1 MPGRPS
7 PYFFFDY
14 PPVYGYSTVSKG
26 LIMEK
31 QHGATLFLVFFIC
44 SLVLLLRLFWTYVS
58 AIVLAL
64 LLASVFYPLYS
75 WTKKVLRERELLAS
89 LCMTLFIL
97 LILVIPVGWFIGTLS
112 NEAFDFYQRSSNEV
126 SLKHIQD
133 IIENDPVWAE
143 RFEKLGKMTGLT
155 ITPETVEELASSIGK
170 KIGLFLYSQIRSVAS
185 NLLSFLIHFFLMMM
199 TIFYLF
205 RDGPR
210 LKDYLVQL
218 MPVPKEQLEKV
229 VSKFQE
235 MGSAVI
241 VGNGMSGIIQG
252 IFGGFGFFFFGLGSP
267 FLWGTVITFMAFL
280 PIVGATAVFVPA
292 AVFIMLTGNTGLGLG
307 FLIYNLCYSSI
318 VEYLVKPRLIGKGM
332 QMNSLLVFIGILG
345 GLKLFGILGIIYG
358 PLIMTIFLTLAE
370 IYRLEYKK
378 SAI

>member
-1 MPGRPS
+1 MRSS
-7 PYFFFDY
+7 PRFFFDY
-14 PPVYGYSTVSKG
+14 PLISGYSTASRG

-31 QHGATLFLVFFIC
+31 QHGATLFLIFFIC
-44 SLVLLLRLFWTYVS
+44 SLLLLLRLFWTYVS

-75 WTKKVLRERELLAS
+75 WVKRVLRERELLAS
-89 LCMTLFIL
+89 LSVTLFIL
-97 LILVIPVGWFIGTLS
+97 IILVIPVGWFIGTLS

-126 SLKHIQD
+126 SLKQIQD

-143 RFEKLGKMTGLT
+143 RFKKLGKMTGLT

-170 KIGLFLYSQIRSVAS
+170 KVGLFLYSQIKSIAS

-210 LKDYLVQL
+210 LKEYLVQL

-235 MGSAVI
+235 MGSAII

-267 FLWGTVITFMAFL
+267 FLWGTVITFMAFV

-292 AVFIMLTGNTGLGLG
+292 TVIIMLTGNTGLALG
-307 FLIYNLCYSSI
+307 YLIYNLSYSSI
-318 VEYLVKPRLIGKGM
+318 VEYLVKPKLIGKGM

-345 GLKLFGILGIIYG
+345 GLKLFGLLGIIYG